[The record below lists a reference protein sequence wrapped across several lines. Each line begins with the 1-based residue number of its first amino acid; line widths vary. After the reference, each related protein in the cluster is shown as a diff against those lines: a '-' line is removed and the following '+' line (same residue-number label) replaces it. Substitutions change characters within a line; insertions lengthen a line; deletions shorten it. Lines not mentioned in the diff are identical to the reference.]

1 MSNITLS
8 ESDIVFQ
15 LACVFLG
22 YQRILSN
29 YSNSGSGYHNY
40 MGKNR
45 VVLMAVCDADYRF
58 LYVELPDVFCQKSI
72 F

>member
-1 MSNITLS
+1 M
-8 ESDIVFQ
+8 
-15 LACVFLG
+15 FLG